1 MPDPFASPK
10 RRIARARQH
19 TENIKT
25 GVGTFFQS
33 RPYAQVAERNARGF
47 EEHKIKLTRPIPDEI
62 TDLAYEVIEALRSA
76 LDQAVHPVAIAC
88 GVKRPDLIHF
98 PMADN
103 ATDFENV
110 LKGRVKDLPPDIVAL
125 FRSFQP
131 YQGGNE
137 LIWALNRVRR
147 QGTHRLIV
155 PVGTVNGAVVGNFQQ
170 SSPLPL
176 TVYTTP
182 KWDSEKD
189 EVIYAV
195 TGPHSNLQY
204 KFEIAFYIAF
214 GQVEGALA
222 SEAVIETLEDMA
234 AEVERLVLAIEA
246 ESRRL
251 SIIN

>member
-1 MPDPFASPK
+1 M
-10 RRIARARQH
+10 
-19 TENIKT
+19 
-25 GVGTFFQS
+25 
-33 RPYAQVAERNARGF
+33 
-47 EEHKIKLTRPIPDEI
+47 
-62 TDLAYEVIEALRSA
+62 
-76 LDQAVHPVAIAC
+76 
-88 GVKRPDLIHF
+88 
-98 PMADN
+98 
-103 ATDFENV
+103 
-110 LKGRVKDLPPDIVAL
+110 
-125 FRSFQP
+125 
-131 YQGGNE
+131 
-137 LIWALNRVRR
+137 
-147 QGTHRLIV
+147 
-155 PVGTVNGAVVGNFQQ
+155 
-170 SSPLPL
+170 

-182 KWDSEKD
+182 KWDSEKN